1 MGLEQSGAE
10 RRSCPPVG
18 WLSLMSLDERRCVF
32 FWQHYKVEN
41 RESGWLD
48 GWVVRW
54 LLVDVGTSHVQVFKF
69 IFVPCQG

>member
-32 FWQHYKVEN
+32 SVAALRGGKPGE
-41 RESGWLD
+41 G
-48 GWVVRW
+48 VVRW
-54 LLVDVGTSHVQVFKF
+54 LGVWVALGRRGHEPRSG
-69 IFVPCQG
+69 I